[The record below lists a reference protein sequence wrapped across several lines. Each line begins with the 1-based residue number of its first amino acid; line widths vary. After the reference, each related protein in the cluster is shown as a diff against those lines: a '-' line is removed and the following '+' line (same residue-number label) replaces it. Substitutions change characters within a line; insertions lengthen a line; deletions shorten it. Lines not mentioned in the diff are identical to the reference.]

1 MKETELI
8 WRFQRGCTVSSS
20 SCSSWLVYLFSW
32 RSLSIVLLILLALL
46 IALPLVNLL
55 LMSIQGVDGGFS
67 LQGFRT
73 FFSESE
79 YLEGLFNSML
89 LAALVT
95 LTASILGA
103 SLAYITQVY
112 EFPCKRLL
120 SLLPISIIVIPEI
133 ISVQSW
139 LLVFGNNGVLTRALS
154 DLGMELPSFYGWFGM
169 VYVMTFTYYA
179 YVYMAALSALKGFDR
194 QLLEAATNLGLSE
207 FQARLKVLVPLLSPA
222 IISGA
227 LVVFTLVLGNFAIA
241 MTLGHGIPLL
251 SILTYKTFLS
261 EIGFNPAMQ
270 STLATV
276 STLLLV
282 SVMLA
287 QRWILGRG
295 RYEMAQGRPLLA
307 KRLTGL
313 SAWLHTL
320 PVLLVVIGSLLP
332 LALLLVGAFTR
343 AQGPVM
349 QWGEWTLD
357 NFERVWTYGMGT
369 ILNSLSF
376 AALATL
382 IGVILGTLVA
392 YATVKKR
399 GGLSPA
405 LEFIAMLPLAV
416 SGTVLGIAL
425 AQGVSSFAVGLAGS
439 SMLMVLAYS
448 VRRLPFAVRNAAN
461 NLHNVDGSLEAAS
474 ISLGVSPCKTFF
486 KVSLP
491 LMSAGIAAAGVLMW
505 ATSVAELN
513 SSIVVYSAGQETLP
527 IQIFRLIDSD
537 MMAMASAY
545 GVIMISLILLPVI
558 AATRVF
564 NLKLFA

>member
-1 MKETELI
+1 MWEIEPILRSRRSCI
-8 WRFQRGCTVSSS
+8 VSSVFHS
-20 SCSSWLVYLFSW
+20 TLLVRMLSW
-32 RSLSIVLLILLALL
+32 RSLSIALLVLLAFL

-55 LMSIQGVDGGFS
+55 FMSVQAEDGGFS
-67 LQGFRT
+67 LHGFRT

-79 YLEGLFNSML
+79 YLEGLLNSVVL
-89 LAALVT
+89 GALVT
-95 LTASILGA
+95 LIASLLGV
-103 SLAYITQVY
+103 SLAYITQAY

-154 DLGMELPSFYGWFGM
+154 ELGVELPSFYGWFGM

-179 YVYMAALSALKGFDR
+179 YVYMSTLSALKGFDR

-207 FQARLKVLVPLLSPA
+207 FQARVKVLVPLLSPA
-222 IISGA
+222 IVSGA

-261 EIGFNPAMQ
+261 EIGLNPAMQ

-282 SVMLA
+282 AVMLA
-287 QRWILGRG
+287 QRWIVGQG

-307 KRLTGL
+307 KRLTGI
-313 SAWLHTL
+313 SAWLRTL
-320 PVLLVVIGSLLP
+320 PVLLVVVGSLLP

-343 AQGPVM
+343 ARGPVM
-349 QWGEWTLD
+349 QWGELTLD
-357 NFERVWTYGMGT
+357 NFDRVWAYGMDT
-369 ILNSLSF
+369 IMNSLGF

-382 IGVILGTLVA
+382 VGVVLGTLVA
-392 YATVKKR
+392 YATVKR
-399 GGLSPA
+399 RNGLSPV
-405 LEFIAMLPLAV
+405 LEFVAMLPLAV

-425 AQGVSSFAVGLAGS
+425 AQGVSTFAVGLAGS
-439 SMLMVLAYS
+439 SMLVVLAYS

-461 NLHNVDGSLEAAS
+461 NLHNVDDSLEAAS
-474 ISLGVSPCKTFF
+474 VSLGVSPCRTFF

-545 GVIMISLILLPVI
+545 GVIMISLILLPVVI
-558 AATRVF
+558 ATRVF